1 MKRLLTIT
9 ATLSLS
15 VLALAGCASPVEG
28 TTSTVTGD
36 LTSLYESPI
45 KLKDGRELTCIIHSG
60 GYQGG
65 LSCDW
70 ANAR

>member
-15 VLALAGCASPVEG
+15 VLALAGCSELQG

-36 LTSLYESPI
+36 LTNLYESPI
-45 KLKDGRELTCIIHSG
+45 KLNDGRELTCIIHSG